1 MAGIITCKAA
11 VAYGAKQPLVVE
23 QIQVE
28 PPKAGEVRVK
38 LTACALCHTDA
49 YTLGGSDPE
58 GLFPSILGHEGSVCA
73 LVLQVIPL
81 APFISIMLPYMLITQ
96 PASFVDYTALY
107 LLCSLYLNFPDFLL
121 YQTTFTQ
128 SMIILSWAR
137 GRVGALAPTQG
148 WADHAKAARSRE
160 NALKSRLFIVFRDWT

>member
-58 GLFPSILGHEGSVCA
+58 GLFPSILGHEGNVCA
-73 LVLQVIPL
+73 C
-81 APFISIMLPYMLITQ
+81 FTSDSIDTLYFYYATLH
-96 PASFVDYTALY
+96 VDHTTSKSRGLHCPIRAIYPIFA
-107 LLCSLYLNFPDFLL
+107 LNFPDFLL
-121 YQTTFTQ
+121 Y
-128 SMIILSWAR
+128 
-137 GRVGALAPTQG
+137 
-148 WADHAKAARSRE
+148 
-160 NALKSRLFIVFRDWT
+160 

>member
-58 GLFPSILGHEGSVCA
+58 GLFPSILGHEGNVCV

-81 APFISIMLPYMLITQ
+81 TPFISITLPYMLITQ

-107 LLCSLYLNFPDFLL
+107 VLYILYL
-121 YQTTFTQ
+121 
-128 SMIILSWAR
+128 
-137 GRVGALAPTQG
+137 
-148 WADHAKAARSRE
+148 H
-160 NALKSRLFIVFRDWT
+160 